1 MSSSPPP
8 EAPGGAG
15 AAPPSPG
22 KAGLKLLLE
31 LGPLVLFFTLYK
43 RHEDEREGLIQATKW
58 FLGALVVTLPLV
70 WRLERKVPVMAIVTA
85 AFVGI
90 FGGLTIA
97 LDDDLFIKL
106 KPTVASAF
114 IAGAL
119 LTGLAFG
126 KLFLRNLLGETLRM
140 DDEGWRLLTLR
151 YAGFFALVAVGNEV
165 VWRNFSNDAWVNYKV
180 WGILPLT
187 FVFMMSQMGLM
198 KRHELPDPGD
208 PGSGTD

>member
-1 MSSSPPP
+1 MD
-8 EAPGGAG
+8 AG
-15 AAPPSPG
+15 TPDPQPAPG

-43 RHEDEREGLIQATKW
+43 RHEDQREGLIQATGW

-70 WRLERKVPVMAIVTA
+70 WRLERRVPVMAIVTA
-85 AFVGI
+85 AFVGV

-106 KPTVASAF
+106 KPTVASVF
-114 IAGAL
+114 IAGSL
-119 LTGLAFG
+119 LLGLAGG
-126 KLFLRNLLGETLRM
+126 KLFLRNLLGETLKM
-140 DDEGWRLLTLR
+140 DEAGWRTLTLR
-151 YAGFFALVAVGNEV
+151 YAVFFLFVAAGNEV

-187 FVFMMSQMGLM
+187 VVFMMSQVGLM
-198 KRHELPDPGD
+198 KRHALPEDGADGPGAR
-208 PGSGTD
+208 